1 MTPADG
7 EPGRTFESVLS
18 SRRMCRDYLPRDVA
32 DDQLDTVLR
41 AALRGPAAGNTWAL
55 QLVVLRGDDVA
66 RYWSVTLPEE
76 RRDAFPWPGLLA
88 APVLVL
94 PYVDPSR
101 YVERY
106 ARPDKARTGLGESE
120 STWSVPYWWVDGG
133 AAVMAMLLAAESE
146 GLGALFFGQF
156 GHEEPVRDAFGVPA
170 DQRALGTVALGHRA
184 GDGGGPSRSA
194 TAGRPLLDDVRHD
207 GGW

>member
-1 MTPADG
+1 MTGP
-7 EPGRTFESVLS
+7 RTFESVLA
-18 SRRMCRDYLPRDVA
+18 SRRMCRDYLDHDVA
-32 DDQLDTVLR
+32 DDQLDAVLR

-55 QLVVLRGDDVA
+55 QLVVLRGADVT
-66 RYWSVTLPEE
+66 RYWDVTLPDD
-76 RRDAFPWPGLLA
+76 RRGAFPWPGLLA

-94 PYVDPSR
+94 PYVEPAR

-106 ARPDKARTGLGESE
+106 SAPDKVHSGLGAGESA
-120 STWSVPYWWVDGG
+120 WPVPYWWVDGG
-133 AAVMAMLLAAESE
+133 AAVMAMLLAAESL

-156 GHEEPVRDAFGVPA
+156 GHEESVRDAFGVPG
-170 DQRALGTVALGHRA
+170 DRRTLGTLAIGHRA

-194 TAGRPLLDDVRHD
+194 ALGRPTLESVRHD

>member
-1 MTPADG
+1 MSPAEG
-7 EPGRTFESVLS
+7 ERARTFESVLS

-32 DDQLDTVLR
+32 DDQLDRVLR

-76 RRDAFPWPGLLA
+76 RRDTFAWPGLLA

-106 ARPDKARTGLGESE
+106 SEPDKARSGLGEGE
-120 STWSVPYWWVDGG
+120 SAWSVPYWWVDGG

-156 GHEEPVRDAFGVPA
+156 GHEESLRNTFGVPA
-170 DQRALGTVALGHRA
+170 GQRTLGTLAVGHRA

-194 TAGRPLLDDVRHD
+194 TAGRPPLDQVRHD

>member
-7 EPGRTFESVLS
+7 ERGRTFESVLA
-18 SRRMCRDYLPRDVA
+18 SRRMCRDYLPADVA
-32 DDQLDTVLR
+32 DDQLDRVLR

-66 RYWSVTLPEE
+66 RYWSVTLSDE
-76 RRDAFPWPGLLA
+76 RRRTFPWPGLPS

-101 YVERY
+101 YVARY
-106 ARPDKARTGLGESE
+106 AEPDKARSGLGDGEAA
-120 STWSVPYWWVDGG
+120 WSVPYWWVDGG

-156 GHEEPVRDAFGVPA
+156 GHEESVRNAFGVPA
-170 DQRALGTVALGHRA
+170 GQRTLGTLALGHRA

-194 TAGRPLLDDVRHD
+194 STGRPRLEDVRRD

>member
-1 MTPADG
+1 MTPSDDEG
-7 EPGRTFESVLS
+7 GRTFGSVLS
-18 SRRMCRDYLPRDVA
+18 SRRMCRDYLAEGVD

-76 RRDAFPWPGLLA
+76 RRSGFPWPGLLA

-106 ARPDKARTGLGESE
+106 SAPDKVRSGLGDGESA
-120 STWSVPYWWVDGG
+120 WSVPYWWVDGG

-156 GHEEPVRDAFGVPA
+156 AHERSVREAFGVPA
-170 DQRALGTVALGHRA
+170 HQRALGTVALGYRA

-194 TAGRPLLDDVRHD
+194 GAGRPLLDEVRHD